1 MPNPIHEQ
9 PDDVDRLFA
18 RLERAPVPE
27 DLTRRVLAQTVARS
41 NQRTVFAWPW
51 LVAGL
56 AAMAG
61 LTIAG
66 YLLGASLAS
75 SDGLDVVE
83 ALLGDLSL
91 IATAPGDVFA
101 ALGEV
106 VPSGL
111 LALAVGSAGLMIW
124 ATGRIFSTARARQ
137 PA

>member
-1 MPNPIHEQ
+1 MTHPTHEQ

-27 DLTRRVLAQTVARS
+27 DLTSRVLAQTVART

-56 AAMAG
+56 AAMAA

-83 ALLGDLSL
+83 ALFGDLSL
-91 IATAPGDVFA
+91 VATAPGDVLA

-106 VPSGL
+106 IPSGL
-111 LALAVGSAGLMIW
+111 LVLAAGSAGLMIW
-124 ATGRIFSTARARQ
+124 AAGRLINTSRVRQ
-137 PA
+137 AA